1 MLNKIIFPLFFV
13 LVLISE
19 GPFQKAMGQS
29 LNPGSIAK
37 KYKALYSELDQKLQE
52 IDQHLMKIWDG
63 QKYPTAFS
71 VELIMANSHR
81 GEALLREETFT
92 AILLTLDR
100 LQSLGVKGM
109 MVGILYPVLNPSFP
123 HASDYMNFY
132 KRLAFEI
139 KRRGFELIIETTSI
153 FREPEFSNVKVDY
166 SGLTMERYKREKL
179 QTVEAI
185 LKEMRPDYLTID
197 NEPMTMQR
205 NTGVRYSVKDYT
217 EMVQFILK
225 NLEHSGVKIGAGAG
239 TWDDFGYFESLAKNT
254 TVDYIDM
261 HVYPIQRNFVIDNTL
276 KIANVAR
283 TYGKKLSIG
292 ETWLYKASEKEF
304 AGLEGSQPAIFARD
318 VYSFWIPLDQ
328 KFLEIMV
335 KLSHHLKLEFLS
347 LFWMQYL
354 YGYLEYDQTNG
365 AMKPMSLSKQV
376 NGVAYKNIGLN
387 NPSQTGLTFQRLI
400 KEKD

>member
-1 MLNKIIFPLFFV
+1 
-13 LVLISE
+13 
-19 GPFQKAMGQS
+19 
-29 LNPGSIAK
+29 
-37 KYKALYSELDQKLQE
+37 
-52 IDQHLMKIWDG
+52 MKIWNG
-63 QKYPTAFS
+63 QKYTTAFS

-81 GEALLREETFT
+81 GEALLREDTFT

-100 LQSLGVKGM
+100 LKSLGVKGM

-123 HASDYMNFY
+123 HSNDYMNFY
-132 KRLAFEI
+132 KRLASEI
-139 KRRGFELIIETTSI
+139 KKRGFVLIIETTSA
-153 FREPEFSNVKVDY
+153 FREPEFSDVRVDY
-166 SGLTMERYKREKL
+166 SGLTLERYQREKL
-179 QTVEAI
+179 QMAEDI

-197 NEPMTMQR
+197 NEPMTQQR

-225 NLEHSGVKIGAGAG
+225 NLDHSGVKIGTGAG
-239 TWDDFGYFESLAKNT
+239 TWDDFSYFESLAKNT
-254 TVDYIDM
+254 AVDYIDM
-261 HVYPIQRNFVIDNTL
+261 HVYPIQRHFLFDNTL
-276 KIANVAR
+276 KIANVVH
-283 TYGKKLSIG
+283 TYGKKLSVG
-292 ETWLYKASEKEF
+292 EAWLYKASEKEV
-304 AGLEGSQPAIFARD
+304 AGSEANQPAIFSRD

-354 YGYLEYDQTNG
+354 YGYLEYDKTTG

-376 NGVAYKNIGLN
+376 NGVAYRNIVLN
-387 NPSQTGLTFQRLI
+387 EPSQTGLTFQRLI

>member
-1 MLNKIIFPLFFV
+1 MLNKTLFLLFFI

-19 GPFQKAMGQS
+19 GPFQNAPGQP
-29 LNPGSIAK
+29 LNPNSIPK

-63 QKYPTAFS
+63 QKYSTVFS
-71 VELIMANSHR
+71 VELILANSHR
-81 GEALLREETFT
+81 GEAILREDTFT

-123 HASDYMNFY
+123 HSNDYMAFY
-132 KRLAFEI
+132 KRLTSEI
-139 KRRGFELIIETTSI
+139 KKRGFVLIIETTSI
-153 FREPEFSNVKVDY
+153 FREPEFSAVKVDY

-179 QTVEAI
+179 QMIEAI
-185 LKEMRPDYLTID
+185 LEKMGPDYLTID
-197 NEPMTMQR
+197 NEPMTQQR

-225 NLEHSGVKIGAGAG
+225 NLNHSSVKIGAGAG
-239 TWDDFGYFESLAKNT
+239 TWDDFEYFESLAKNT
-254 TVDYIDM
+254 MVDYIDM
-261 HVYPIQRNFVIDNTL
+261 HVYPIQRQFLFDNTL
-276 KIANVAR
+276 KIAKVAR
-283 TYGKKLSIG
+283 NYGKKLSIG
-292 ETWLYKASEKEF
+292 ETWLYKAAENEF
-304 AGLEGSQPAIFARD
+304 AGLEASQPTIFSRD

-328 KFLEIMV
+328 KFLEVMV

-347 LFWMQYL
+347 LYWMQYF
-354 YGYLEYDQTNG
+354 YGYLEYDQQTG
-365 AMKPMSLSKQV
+365 AMKPVPLSKKV
-376 NGVAYKNIGLN
+376 NGVAYKNIVLN
-387 NPSQTGLTFQRLI
+387 EPSQTGLTLQRLI